1 MYLFFFLVYGIKKN
15 VTVDHNVQIQIY
27 NIELMYI
34 IQREIRERTWF
45 FSKGLKGWLSCLESL
60 SYEMKDGSTGFFRL

>member
-45 FSKGLKGWLSCLESL
+45 F
-60 SYEMKDGSTGFFRL
+60 FQRA

>member
-1 MYLFFFLVYGIKKN
+1 MYLFFWFMGLKN